1 MFINDLFCREY
12 KHSPRIVNV
21 MIRAIK
27 RGVYNEASE
36 ARIRCLIF
44 RMMKVVIMKN
54 CNNYLRLMKNT
65 TRRELTPEMSE
76 LITDCFDVMY
86 TCIKNYN
93 ACGQFDFYF
102 YFNKALSRYFFK
114 RYQTCLATQERA
126 VEIGD
131 VMMAVDR
138 KFIDSQR
145 TNMELDLLLE
155 LIDIK
160 GFDREVVMVKISGEK
175 IDDFIARH
183 PDKTKADFSRS
194 MTRIKKIVTRLR
206 DRGEL

>member
-1 MFINDLFCREY
+1 MFVNDLFCREY
-12 KHSPRIVNV
+12 KHSPYIVNV
-21 MIRAIK
+21 IIRAIK
-27 RGVYNEASE
+27 RGEYSEDAAS
-36 ARIRCLIF
+36 RMRHLIF

-65 TRRELTPEMSE
+65 IRKELTPEMSE

-86 TCIKNYN
+86 TCINNYN
-93 ACGQFDFYF
+93 ACGDFDFYF

-114 RYQTCLATQERA
+114 RYQNCLATQEKA

-145 TNMELDLLLE
+145 TDMELEMLLSQ
-155 LIDIK
+155 IDIK
-160 GFDREVVMVKISGEK
+160 GFDREVVMLKISGEK
-175 IDDFIARH
+175 IDDFLARH

-194 MTRIKKIVTRLR
+194 MSKIKAILSNLR
-206 DRGEL
+206 NRGEL

>member
-1 MFINDLFCREY
+1 
-12 KHSPRIVNV
+12 
-21 MIRAIK
+21 
-27 RGVYNEASE
+27 
-36 ARIRCLIF
+36 
-44 RMMKVVIMKN
+44 
-54 CNNYLRLMKNT
+54 
-65 TRRELTPEMSE
+65 
-76 LITDCFDVMY
+76 
-86 TCIKNYN
+86 
-93 ACGQFDFYF
+93 
-102 YFNKALSRYFFK
+102 
-114 RYQTCLATQERA
+114 
-126 VEIGD
+126 
-131 VMMAVDR
+131 MMAVDR

-175 IDDFIARH
+175 IDDFLARH